1 MTHKISITELKESL
15 NGQDE
20 YMPYKL
26 NINSS
31 VDAFLKIRET
41 LTRVGRL
48 QTNSK
53 NGKESLWQ
61 VCHIVQDEATGACY
75 LVHFKHLYLLSG
87 MDDKTEFNQQD
98 FAQLTYIASLLE
110 KWGLSTY
117 DEQLV
122 DVNTRCNISIIPF
135 SRKKEV
141 LLRKKFYIR
150 KDTV

>member
-1 MTHKISITELKESL
+1 MTHKISIAELKETL
-15 NGQDE
+15 NGRDE

-31 VDAFLKIRET
+31 VDTFLKIRET

-48 QTNSK
+48 QNNTK

-61 VCHIVQDEATGACY
+61 VCHIVQDESNGDCY

-87 MDDKTEFNQQD
+87 MNDKTEFNDQD
-98 FAQLTYIASLLE
+98 FAQMTYIASLLQ
-110 KWGLSTY
+110 KWGLTTY
-117 DEQLV
+117 SEELQDI
-122 DVNTRCNISIIPF
+122 NTRCNISIIPF

-141 LLRKKFYIR
+141 LLRKKFYIK
-150 KDTV
+150 KDAE